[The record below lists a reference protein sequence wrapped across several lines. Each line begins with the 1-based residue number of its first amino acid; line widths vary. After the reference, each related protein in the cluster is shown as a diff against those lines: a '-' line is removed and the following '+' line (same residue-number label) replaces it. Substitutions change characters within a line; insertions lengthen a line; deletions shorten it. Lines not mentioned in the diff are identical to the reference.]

1 MAVFIAQEECTVN
14 VGKAWHYLLI
24 HPEKGYYTGYK
35 GREAFGDLESAR
47 IYRTEQEAHMARLRA
62 GMEVRVE
69 SCLLWHSSKGANST
83 ANTTAPMDKT
93 TTSINNSTFTQNK
106 LTQNKPI
113 PHDQPGHGFRVIN
126 GLLPDQCDMAHQLAN
141 RRDNRVNKKNT
152 QLRLVK
158 SS

>member
-35 GREAFGDLESAR
+35 GLEAFGDLESAR
-47 IYRTEQEAHMARLRA
+47 IYRTEQEAYMARLRA

-69 SCLLWHSSKGANST
+69 SCLLWHSSRPN
-83 ANTTAPMDKT
+83 NTEGKSAQVSHT
-93 TTSINNSTFTQNK
+93 TTRRS
-106 LTQNKPI
+106 
-113 PHDQPGHGFRVIN
+113 FRVIN
-126 GLLPDQCDMAHQLAN
+126 GCSLSNPRPTATHRGKTQ
-141 RRDNRVNKKNT
+141 NKPQT
-152 QLRLVK
+152 QLKLVK